1 MEKNLLKVYKLVKYA
16 GIFLTSVAT
25 ASGSGYMLFKTLRK

>member
-1 MEKNLLKVYKLVKYA
+1 MEKNLLKAYKIVKYV
-16 GIFLTSVAT
+16 GILLTSVAT